1 MLRPSA
7 RRRAGDGA
15 GEAVPTLDI
24 TASKD
29 QGHLTMILGY
39 GILAVLGQRRAACGN
54 ASMAGMS
61 NPYAWV
67 SVVKDRD
74 QHTGTC
80 PRHRNLRPSRRGFSF
95 LCMKVAMTVASKPP
109 PSCAVLP
116 CRPRRVS
123 TWA

>member
-1 MLRPSA
+1 M
-7 RRRAGDGA
+7 
-15 GEAVPTLDI
+15 AVSPHEG
-24 TASKD
+24 D

-95 LCMKVAMTVASKPP
+95 LCMKVAMTVACPP
-109 PSCAVLP
+109 QPNRASAPVDASPVALWSIG
-116 CRPRRVS
+116 RKEPRHF
-123 TWA
+123 